1 LNSHK
6 IKKKIVEITKNCI
19 REKLNLNSEGNVSV
33 KYDNQIFMTPSA
45 INGLSLKESDIC
57 ELSLKGKDKGKR
69 KPSTESGLHIKIYES
84 FENINSVVHTHSM
97 WASIIS
103 CMRLDI
109 PAFHYMV
116 AEFGGDN
123 ILCADYATFGTDEL
137 GDKTVKALKGRR
149 GCLLSNHGQVTIGKN
164 LDEAFNLS
172 KALEKISKQFYFC
185 YLSKNCN
192 ILNKKEMKKIV
203 KLFSNYKS
211 NY

>member
-1 LNSHK
+1 MSSHK

-109 PAFHYMV
+109 PPFHYMV

-123 ILCADYATFGTDEL
+123 IPCADYATFGTDEL

-185 YLSKNCN
+185 YLSKNCK

>member
-1 LNSHK
+1 MNSHK

>member
-1 LNSHK
+1 
-6 IKKKIVEITKNCI
+6 
-19 REKLNLNSEGNVSV
+19 
-33 KYDNQIFMTPSA
+33 
-45 INGLSLKESDIC
+45 
-57 ELSLKGKDKGKR
+57 
-69 KPSTESGLHIKIYES
+69 
-84 FENINSVVHTHSM
+84 
-97 WASIIS
+97 
-103 CMRLDI
+103 
-109 PAFHYMV
+109 MV